1 MGLGLANPNPNPNPN
16 QVREF
21 YAAWETYAT
30 SRSCAGYD
38 KHDVR
43 RAEDRK
49 VRRLMEKENERAR
62 SEARRALSE
71 TVRTLVAF
79 VKRRDWRV
87 KEHMALAEAEASL
100 KATRVRAARQAALD
114 AAHAAQR
121 PAEVHEDEEAEL
133 EVLLH
138 AHP

>member
-1 MGLGLANPNPNPNPN
+1 M
-16 QVREF
+16 
-21 YAAWETYAT
+21 
-30 SRSCAGYD
+30 
-38 KHDVR
+38 
-43 RAEDRK
+43 
-49 VRRLMEKENERAR
+49 MEKENERAR

-100 KATRVRAARQAALD
+100 KATRVRAARQTYLRYISRTSRLHLPYISQVRAARQAALD

-121 PAEVHEDEEAEL
+121 PAEVHEEEEAEL

-138 AHP
+138 AYP